1 MNNIILN
8 SKYAPGVPTYGTSG
22 QDGNKGD
29 NGRSLFFVPFDI
41 NNNKDFI
48 KSLIN
53 NKKIYGVD
61 DLEYTYSI
69 GDSFIQPDGTIWQ
82 YTNINKIQEV
92 GKITFNSDTFFAK
105 DVNEN
110 FIYNNTHYNFV
121 LSDDTPSFD
130 EENNDYLFTI
140 DSNNGNILKL
150 KTSDNEFTISYD
162 ITKDG
167 FVFYSNKPIYFDNLY
182 AVANN
187 SNNNS
192 RSTDNIKKGTLG
204 TPPNNEIWFKT
215 IDNKTFLDKNGNN
228 ILFANKTIPNTI
240 VMESGGIT
248 ENGDEYHIIK
258 DNSNDDTGKYFN
270 EGILDR
276 LFALVDD
283 DNNIL
288 NNELLLEVSL
298 PNSIKYI
305 TNQTFA
311 YCVNLEYVS
320 FSQNIVSIEQGA
332 FFDCKSLD
340 NVELPDTLLTIGN
353 SCFQNC
359 INLKNIKLNSINE
372 IGILCFQ
379 LTSIEEIIFP
389 NTLKTINTGAFNNT
403 PIKKVYFNSSIPPKL
418 IYTSTLGE
426 AIYMNDNLTL
436 YVPSEYENSYRNSEN
451 GWQSYLDYI
460 YPYVY
465 INEGESEIENN
476 NYQPIITTF
485 DILNDFNITNIK
497 DVNSY
502 DINNYYYEIN
512 YTAKKEESTYS
523 KKKLIEII
531 DNEVILPS
539 DFNTEDVEIKSCYF
553 IITSKKYF
561 VSKYYNIEI

>member
-92 GKITFNSDTFFAK
+92 GKITFNSDTYFAK
-105 DVNEN
+105 EVNEN
-110 FIYNNTHYNFV
+110 FIYNNTHYNFI

-130 EENNDYLFTI
+130 KENNNYLFTI

-192 RSTDNIKKGTLG
+192 RSVDNIKKGTLG

-215 IDNKTFLDKNGNN
+215 INDEVFGNN
-228 ILFANKTIPNTI
+228 ILFANKTLPDTI
-240 VMESGGIT
+240 VMESEGIT
-248 ENGDEYHIIK
+248 ENGDKYYIIK
-258 DNSNDDTGKYFN
+258 DNSNDNTGKYFN

-288 NNELLLEVSL
+288 TNELLLEVSL

-305 TNQTFA
+305 TTQTFA
-311 YCVNLEYVS
+311 YCTKLEYVS
-320 FSQNIVSIEQGA
+320 FSENIVSIEQGA
-332 FFDCKSLD
+332 FFECKSLD

-372 IGILCFQ
+372 IGILSFQ

-389 NTLKTINTGAFNNT
+389 NTLKTIYTGAFNNC

-418 IYTSTLGE
+418 INSSSLGE
-426 AIYMNDNLTL
+426 AIYITDNLTL
-436 YVPSEYENSYRNSEN
+436 YVPSEYENNYKNSEN
-451 GWQSYLDYI
+451 GWQLYLDYI

-465 INEGESEIENN
+465 INEGDSEIENN

-485 DILNDFNITNIK
+485 DILNDFSITNIN

-512 YTAKKEESTYS
+512 YTAKKEEGTYS

-531 DNEVILPS
+531 ENEVILPS
-539 DFNTEDVEIKSCYF
+539 DFNTEGVEITSCYF
-553 IITSKKYF
+553 IITSKQYF
-561 VSKYYNIEI
+561 VSKYYNIKI

>member
-105 DVNEN
+105 EVNEN

-192 RSTDNIKKGTLG
+192 RSTTIKEEKTLG
-204 TPPNNEIWFKT
+204 TPPDNEIWYKT
-215 IDNKTFLDKNGNN
+215 TNGKQLNLENKKFENPSYNVLQKISDNGEYFIIYDNVHNGNGN
-228 ILFANKTIPNTI
+228 YFDETLPKFLFANI
-240 VMESGGIT
+240 
-248 ENGDEYHIIK
+248 DE
-258 DNSNDDTGKYFN
+258 
-270 EGILDR
+270 EE
-276 LFALVDD
+276 
-283 DNNIL
+283 NIL
-288 NNELLLEVSL
+288 ENNTLLEVSL
-298 PNSIKYI
+298 PNTIKYI
-305 TNQTFA
+305 RTQAFA
-311 YCVNLEYVS
+311 NCINLKYIS
-320 FSQNIVSIEQGA
+320 FSENIVSIEQGA

-379 LTSIEEIIFP
+379 LTSIEEIFFP

-418 IYTSTLGE
+418 INSSALGE

-436 YVPSEYENSYRNSEN
+436 YVPSEYENNYRNSEN
-451 GWQSYLDYI
+451 GWQLYLDYI

-465 INEGESEIENN
+465 INEGDSEVENN

-485 DILNDFNITNIK
+485 DILNEFSISNIK

-512 YTAKKEESTYS
+512 YTAKKEESIYS

-561 VSKYYNIEI
+561 VSKYYNIKI